1 MTAPQDPY
9 SDPGGGPGDSG
20 GYPGGPGGPGGPAPR
35 LGAQI
40 FSIMAIVCGVLA
52 VLFVPILFGPIGV
65 ILAIVGNRRGEP
77 LWKVGLGAA
86 LAGMA
91 LGILLGYLVGTN

>member
-9 SDPGGGPGDSG
+9 SYPGGGPGDPGGGPGDPS
-20 GYPGGPGGPGGPAPR
+20 PGGPSRRP
-35 LGAQI
+35 GAQI

-52 VLFVPILFGPIGV
+52 VLLVPILFGPIGI
-65 ILAIVGNRRGEP
+65 ILAIVGNQRGEP

-86 LAGMA
+86 VAGMA
-91 LGILLGYLVGTN
+91 LGILLGYLVSVN